1 MEYTR
6 RYRFSQDLPPGIEP
20 RPIKRSSDR
29 REAIL
34 KAFTPDHPYLPS
46 HYLSQFAGGSH
57 QNNQREF
64 TRMAEKVNSLLAKP
78 AAQENSKNADYKHL
92 VYERTEAGARFIGEH
107 NQPKQ
112 RRREYGHQLLDSLFM
127 ASLRV
132 EAAQHGV
139 RLLTWDEIVVH
150 PKYRGDGNFSHIQ
163 LADSA
168 LEPDG
173 RPFILTK
180 DDRSVCFLKE
190 IDRRTEPLTATSKRP
205 SIEGKLL
212 QYREFM
218 ASKAYKR
225 LGFHNCMIII
235 LTTRPLEGVAAL
247 AARLFE
253 QPPTWLLLQRTED
266 WAHARHFP
274 NIDGTVPKS
283 AATFRMLSTPY
294 VRVGHAPFSLQ
305 QLMEVPIDH
314 S

>member
-1 MEYTR
+1 MH
-6 RYRFSQDLPPGIEP
+6 P
-20 RPIKRSSDR
+20 R
-29 REAIL
+29 
-34 KAFTPDHPYLPS
+34 
-46 HYLSQFAGGSH
+46 
-57 QNNQREF
+57 
-64 TRMAEKVNSLLAKP
+64 
-78 AAQENSKNADYKHL
+78 
-92 VYERTEAGARFIGEH
+92 
-107 NQPKQ
+107 
-112 RRREYGHQLLDSLFM
+112 
-127 ASLRV
+127 
-132 EAAQHGV
+132 
-139 RLLTWDEIVVH
+139 
-150 PKYRGDGNFSHIQ
+150 YRGDGNFSHIP
-163 LADSA
+163 LIDSA

-180 DDRSVCFLKE
+180 VESSVCFLKE

-218 ASKAYKR
+218 ASKAYKK
-225 LGFHNCMIII
+225 LGFHNCMVII
-235 LTTRPLEGVAAL
+235 LTTRPLEGVIAL
-247 AARLFE
+247 TERLFGE
-253 QPPTWLLLQRTED
+253 NPPSWLLLQRTED

>member
-1 MEYTR
+1 MESTR
-6 RYRFSQDLPPGIEP
+6 RHRFATELPDGRKP
-20 RPIKRSSDR
+20 RPITRSSDR

-34 KAFTPDHPYLPS
+34 KVFTPDHPYLPS
-46 HYLSQFAGGSH
+46 HYLSHFAGMSH

-64 TRMAEKVNSLLAKP
+64 TRMAEKVNRLLAKP
-78 AAQENSKNADYKHL
+78 DAQQNSKNADYKHL
-92 VYERTEAGARFIGEH
+92 VYERTEAGARFVGEH
-107 NQPKQ
+107 NQAKQ

-127 ASLRV
+127 ASLKI

-139 RLLTWDEIVVH
+139 RLLTWDDIVVH
-150 PKYRGDGNFSHIQ
+150 PRYRGDGNFSHIP
-163 LADSA
+163 LADGA

-173 RPFILTK
+173 RPFILTR

-218 ASKAYKR
+218 TGRAYKR
-225 LGFHNCMIII
+225 LGFHNCMVII
-235 LTTRPLEGVAAL
+235 LTTRPLDGVAAL

-253 QPPTWLLLQRTED
+253 STPAWLLLQRTED

-294 VRVGHAPFSLQ
+294 VRVGHAPFFLQ